1 MTDRPLPRSSV
12 TIESLKQSMLRY
24 SRYSLGKEWEALTA
38 RERFI
43 AISLAV
49 RESIIEVML
58 RTEQAFERQGVKR
71 IYYLSME
78 FLAGRALANNLLN
91 LGIYDQ
97 CRDALSE
104 LGVDFNDMQA
114 LEPDPALGNGGLG
127 RLAACFVD
135 SMATLGLAGFG
146 YGINYE
152 FGLFRQ
158 VFQDGKQA
166 ELPDVWRSPGT
177 PWLIQRPD
185 LARTVRVFG
194 RLESRSNGNGNGRA
208 GSRWVDARKV
218 IGVPADLPVVGFGGR
233 TANYLRLY
241 TAKASSEFDIEI
253 FNSGDYVKALQQKI
267 NSERI
272 SKVLYPSDDIPAGRE
287 LRLLQEYFFVACSL
301 QDILSRHGKS
311 REQLLEL
318 DRHAAIQLNDT
329 HPALAVAELMRI
341 LVDERDVPWNTA
353 LCIVRATVAFTN
365 HTLLPEAQ
373 ETWPLDLLERVLPRH
388 LEIILQ
394 INEDF
399 LNEVESTWPGD
410 LNRRRNLS
418 IIDENGSRKIRMMH
432 LSIIGS
438 HAVNGVSAL
447 HSRLLKQ
454 ELVPDFHALWPEK
467 FQNKTN
473 GVTQRRW
480 LLSAN
485 PRLANL
491 ITRRIGDRW
500 VSDLFALR
508 DLEREVE
515 DPSLLEEFRTVKH
528 LNKLDLARIVF
539 ETSGWKVDPRS
550 LFDVQVKRIHEYK
563 RQLLNAL
570 RIIHDYLAL
579 VEDGR
584 APATPR
590 TYLFGGKAAPGYAA
604 AKLIIRLI
612 NGVAAVI
619 NRDARARDW
628 MRVAFIPDYR
638 VTLAERIIPG
648 ADLSEQIST
657 AGMEASGTG
666 NMKFMMNGALTVG
679 TLDGANIEMI
689 EEAGEENLFI
699 FGLTSDQV
707 ERFRR
712 DGRYVPAAL
721 LDADPRLSRVIT
733 ELEGDRFCPDEPG
746 LFRAVAD
753 GLRYHDPYFVLAD
766 LAAFIDIQERVSRE
780 YQDHDLWARKCILNV
795 ARSGKFSSDRTIR
808 EYAREI
814 WGIEM
819 PAP

>member
-1 MTDRPLPRSSV
+1 MTNQPLPQVSV

-24 SRYSLGKEWEALTA
+24 SRYSLGKEWESLTA

-58 RTEQAFERQGVKR
+58 RTEQAFERDGEKR

-97 CRDALSE
+97 CQEALEE
-104 LGVDFNDMQA
+104 LGVEFDEMQE

-158 VFQDGKQA
+158 VFLNGRQT
-166 ELPDVWRSPGT
+166 ELPDIWRSPGT

-185 LARTVRVFG
+185 LARTVHVYG
-194 RLESRSNGNGNGRA
+194 RLEPRSNGDGRSD
-208 GSRWVDARKV
+208 SRWVDARKV
-218 IGVPADLPVVGFGGR
+218 IGVPADLPVVGYGGR

-241 TAKASSEFDIEI
+241 SAKASSEFDIEI

-301 QDILSRHGKS
+301 QDILCRHGKT
-311 REQLLEL
+311 RDELLEL
-318 DRHAAIQLNDT
+318 DRNAAIQLNDT

-341 LVDERDVPWNTA
+341 LVDERDIPWKTA
-353 LCIVRATVAFTN
+353 FEIVQRTVAYTN
-365 HTLLPEAQ
+365 HTLMPEAQ
-373 ETWPLDLLERVLPRH
+373 ETWSVELLERVLPRH
-388 LEIILQ
+388 LEIILR

-399 LNEVESTWPGD
+399 LEEVELAWPGD
-410 LNRRRNLS
+410 QERRRNLS
-418 IIDENGSRKIRMMH
+418 IIDENGSRQVRMMH

-447 HSRLLKQ
+447 HSQLLKH
-454 ELVPDFHALWPEK
+454 ELVPDFHALWPDK

-480 LLSAN
+480 LLNAN
-485 PRLANL
+485 PRLANV

-500 VSDLFALR
+500 ISDLFALR
-508 DLEREVE
+508 DLEQHL
-515 DPSLLEEFRTVKH
+515 DDHTLLEEFQAAKH
-528 LNKLDLARIVF
+528 QNKVDLARIVL
-539 ETSGWKVDPRS
+539 ETSGWLVNPDS

-563 RQLLNAL
+563 RQLLNTL
-570 RIIHDYLAL
+570 RIIHEYLVL
-579 VEDGR
+579 IEDGR
-584 APATPR
+584 TPTAPR
-590 TYLFGGKAAPGYAA
+590 TYLFGGKAAPGYAR

-612 NGVAAVI
+612 NGVASVI
-619 NRDARARDW
+619 NQDPRTKDW

-679 TLDGANIEMI
+679 TLDGANIEML
-689 EEAGEENLFI
+689 EEAGAENLFI
-699 FGLTSDQV
+699 FGHTSAQV
-707 ERFRR
+707 DEHRR
-712 DGRYVPAAL
+712 NGTHVPAAP
-721 LDADPRLSRVIT
+721 LDVDPRIDRVVS
-733 ELEGDRFCPDEPG
+733 ELEGDRFCREEPG
-746 LFRAVAD
+746 LFREVAD
-753 GLRYHDPYFVLAD
+753 ELRSQDPYFVLAD
-766 LAAFIDIQERVSRE
+766 LIAFIEIQERVSSE
-780 YQDHDLWARKCILNV
+780 FLDQQLWTRKCVLNV

-814 WGIEM
+814 WGISRLG
-819 PAP
+819 